1 MEDDSAAAAP
11 TVKAKQSDV
20 VTYTYYFDASNIQ
33 ARRWKIGGNGKKR
46 AGATEDFINLDAERK
61 NAVVAKWAD
70 GHTTNITGLT
80 VGAHLDMMKK
90 AKLRQQIKKSL
101 FGKAKL

>member
-1 MEDDSAAAAP
+1 
-11 TVKAKQSDV
+11 
-20 VTYTYYFDASNIQ
+20 
-33 ARRWKIGGNGKKR
+33 
-46 AGATEDFINLDAERK
+46 LDAERK